1 MLISLVVTTYSV
13 NEVEIGNF
21 ITILKVMLLKNNLL
35 KNLKGDFIKKG
46 DLIKK
51 LLSKG
56 SVIVDYKQTCIN
68 LLSAIFLYFTKRKYF
83 KNYEK
88 CLLFHLKSSFSFLIF
103 CIFSLPSHI
112 FQIQRAR

>member
-13 NEVEIGNF
+13 NEVEMGNF

-35 KNLKGDFIKKG
+35 KNLKG

-68 LLSAIFLYFTKRKYF
+68 LLSAIFF
-83 KNYEK
+83 
-88 CLLFHLKSSFSFLIF
+88 IF
-103 CIFSLPSHI
+103 YQKEV
-112 FQIQRAR
+112 FQKL

>member
-13 NEVEIGNF
+13 NEVEMGNF

-35 KNLKGDFIKKG
+35 KNLKG